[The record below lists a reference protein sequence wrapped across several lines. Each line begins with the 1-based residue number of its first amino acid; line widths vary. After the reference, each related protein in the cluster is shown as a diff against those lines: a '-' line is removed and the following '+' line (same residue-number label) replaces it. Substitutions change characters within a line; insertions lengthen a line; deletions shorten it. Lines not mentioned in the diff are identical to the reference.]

1 MNHCILKV
9 LKLLRKHSGKD
20 YPKGGSEMKMENKN
34 RKGVYI
40 GNNNETIQ
48 RVFFKR
54 FVKSSIYKTR

>member
-1 MNHCILKV
+1 MNHWIPKV
-9 LKLLRKHSGKD
+9 LKLLRTGKD

-40 GNNNETIQ
+40 GNNNGTVQ

>member
-1 MNHCILKV
+1 MNHWIPKV

-40 GNNNETIQ
+40 GNNNRTIQ
-48 RVFFKR
+48 FDKEIKKAF
-54 FVKSSIYKTR
+54 